1 MAKISNQP
9 SIKNQLILGCH
20 ITGVFD
26 VNRRETLPPDEYP
39 LIEKWA
45 TSIKKNNLKGIL
57 FHNNFSEAS
66 IKQHT
71 STNLE
76 FVAIIYNEQFTPN
89 VFRYFAYLE
98 YVKKNQESID
108 SFFVTDVSDVEVIN
122 NPFITTL
129 FAENPKSIFCGDE
142 DKNLDDEWM
151 HDHNTHFRDSV
162 PGFEHF
168 ETNFKDSILLN
179 CGIIGG
185 KTDIMINFLEA
196 LCEFH
201 HVYNN
206 NNRTQYTGDMG
217 GFNFICRTKFNLNL
231 IHGAPV
237 NTMFKKYENE
247 NFNCWFRHK

>member
-1 MAKISNQP
+1 M
-9 SIKNQLILGCH
+9 
-20 ITGVFD
+20 
-26 VNRRETLPPDEYP
+26 
-39 LIEKWA
+39 
-45 TSIKKNNLKGIL
+45 
-57 FHNNFSEAS
+57 
-66 IKQHT
+66 
-71 STNLE
+71 
-76 FVAIIYNEQFTPN
+76 
-89 VFRYFAYLE
+89 
-98 YVKKNQESID
+98 
-108 SFFVTDVSDVEVIN
+108 
-122 NPFITTL
+122 
-129 FAENPKSIFCGDE
+129 KSIFCGDE

-162 PGFEHF
+162 PGFENF

-231 IHGAPV
+231 IHSAPV